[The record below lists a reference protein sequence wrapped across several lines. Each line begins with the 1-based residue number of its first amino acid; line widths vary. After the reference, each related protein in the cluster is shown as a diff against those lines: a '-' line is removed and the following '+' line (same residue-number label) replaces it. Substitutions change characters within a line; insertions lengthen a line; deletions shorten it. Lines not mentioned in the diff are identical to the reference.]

1 MQIEDQSQTNTNT
14 QGRDAAIQII
24 NGNGQVITSEIIDG
38 TTYYTAL
45 RRGVSYLTYQ
55 TTSGNWFVATK
66 RLALGR
72 FNAGGGKYYD
82 DLTALAAGC
91 KAFADLPIMLEI
103 PTTTAN

>member
-1 MQIEDQSQTNTNT
+1 MQINNQSQTIDQNPV
-14 QGRDAAIQII
+14 RDAAIQII
-24 NGNGQVITSEIIDG
+24 NGGGQVITSEIIDG
-38 TTYYTAL
+38 TTYYTAI

-82 DLTALAAGC
+82 DLAALAAGC
-91 KAFADLPIMLEI
+91 KAFADLPALLEVS
-103 PTTTAN
+103 TETAN